1 MQVRLNDR
9 EMEALQGLPWFARC
23 LYVFGIRPYMDYRT
37 GTVGIVRGVSWQSI
51 AEALYVEPHQGETDS
66 GTPDKSRVRRAAARL
81 EKAGL
86 IALRSMDKR
95 LVFQC
100 LLADTDQSAPN
111 KPDTNPTQTR
121 HSEADTANPNDGA
134 SFQAE
139 PDTNP
144 THPEP
149 AEPDTPPVS
158 GIRKKNTNPYG
169 FVVASAADDGQAP
182 CAGDGVNQKKSNP
195 PPACPHQ
202 DIIDL
207 YHEILPELPRVKVWD
222 KQRQGFL
229 RARWR
234 EDAKRQNLD
243 WWRRFFTAVR
253 TSPWL
258 MGQVP
263 GREGRVFVC
272 TLEWLIRPTNFRK
285 VIEGYYADRRAA

>member
-86 IALRSMDKR
+86 VVLRSMDKR

-121 HSEADTANPNDGA
+121 HSEADTATPNNGA
-134 SFQAE
+134 AFPAE

-158 GIRKKNTNPYG
+158 GIRKEKEEADAR
-169 FVVASAADDGQAP
+169 ASAPLASSSAKRKTLQTLDEYAAACKAAGVKLIPETDPVFAFADS
-182 CAGDGVNQKKSNP
+182 AGI
-195 PPACPHQ
+195 PH
-202 DIIDL
+202 DWL
-207 YHEILPELPRVKVWD
+207 YLC
-222 KQRQGFL
+222 
-229 RARWR
+229 WR
-234 EDAKRQNLD
+234 EFARRYREQGKRQRD
-243 WWRRFFTAVR
+243 WPQTFRNCVR
-253 TSPWL
+253 GNWYGLWKVARDGSVFLTS
-258 MGQVP
+258 
-263 GREGRVFVC
+263 EG
-272 TLEWLIRPTNFRK
+272 ELIRREVEAK
-285 VIEGYYADRRAA
+285 EEAA